1 MMSLDTPQDR
11 VRKGQPCCIL
21 PVLFVATASATILAL
36 SAAYPSS
43 SFPYSRLPATS
54 RAVFAGVTDAARR
67 LPANHPSVMSTWAA
81 VDSATPTAKAAALK
95 TYCGNASIARGKV
108 RTGLAAASGTLP
120 DPAVAAYIARYSP
133 EQAEYI
139 ADLLFRHFGKD
150 ALLWAI
156 IVRRESGYNITA
168 RNRSTHC
175 YGLFQLHPCHRRALE
190 RADGDWHSVEDQ
202 AAWAAQMY
210 RSQGT
215 RPWAVAGAAKR
226 ELSKLGE

>member
-1 MMSLDTPQDR
+1 MMNLDTPKDA
-11 VRKGQPCCIL
+11 VRNGQPCCMIG
-21 PVLFVATASATILAL
+21 VLFVATASATILAL
-36 SAAYPSS
+36 SAAYPAS
-43 SFPYSRLPATS
+43 SFPRFSATS

-67 LPANHPSVMSTWAA
+67 LPDNPPPVTTRAA
-81 VDSATPTAKAAALK
+81 SATAVPPAK
-95 TYCGNASIARGKV
+95 
-108 RTGLAAASGTLP
+108 LAACS
-120 DPAVAAYIARYSP
+120 YIAKYAP
-133 EQAEYI
+133 DQAEYVS
-139 ADLLFRHFGKD
+139 DLLYRHFGKD

-156 IVRRESGYNITA
+156 IVRRESGYNLTA

-190 RADGDWHSVEDQ
+190 RAGGDWHSVEDQ